1 MGDNILDV
9 LIRDD
14 EIVLS
19 QKNIE
24 ARNKKINIM
33 MLEYNLT
40 VEEAEQL
47 IDMLREAIDII
58 EAGDL

>member
-1 MGDNILDV
+1 MNDNILDV
-9 LIRDD
+9 LVRDG

-19 QKNIE
+19 QKGIE
-24 ARNKKINIM
+24 ARNKRINIM

-40 VEEAEQL
+40 IEEAEQL

-58 EAGDL
+58 EVGDL

>member
-1 MGDNILDV
+1 MDNNILDV
-9 LIRDD
+9 LVRDD

-24 ARNKKINIM
+24 ARNNRINIM
-33 MLEYNLT
+33 MIEYNLT

-58 EAGDL
+58 EAGDS

>member
-1 MGDNILDV
+1 MDNNILDV
-9 LIRDD
+9 LVRDD

-19 QKNIE
+19 QKNIK
-24 ARNKKINIM
+24 AHNKRINIM

-47 IDMLREAIDII
+47 INMLRDAIDII

>member
-1 MGDNILDV
+1 MNDNILDV
-9 LIRDD
+9 LVRDD

-24 ARNKKINIM
+24 THNKRINIM

-47 IDMLREAIDII
+47 INMLRDAIDII

>member
-1 MGDNILDV
+1 MSDNILDV
-9 LIRDD
+9 LVRDG

-19 QKNIE
+19 QKGIE
-24 ARNKKINIM
+24 ARNKRINIM

-58 EAGDL
+58 EEGDL

>member
-1 MGDNILDV
+1 MNDNILDV
-9 LIRDD
+9 LVRDG

-19 QKNIE
+19 QKGIE
-24 ARNKKINIM
+24 ARNKRINIM

>member
-1 MGDNILDV
+1 MDNNILDV
-9 LIRDD
+9 LVRDN

-24 ARNKKINIM
+24 ARNKRINIM

-47 IDMLREAIDII
+47 IDMIREAIDII
-58 EAGDL
+58 EARDL

>member
-1 MGDNILDV
+1 MDDNIIDV
-9 LIRDD
+9 LVRDD

-24 ARNKKINIM
+24 ARNKRINIM

-47 IDMLREAIDII
+47 INMLRDAIDII

>member
-1 MGDNILDV
+1 MSDNILDV
-9 LIRDD
+9 LVRDG

-19 QKNIE
+19 QKGIE
-24 ARNKKINIM
+24 ACNKRINIM

-47 IDMLREAIDII
+47 INMLREAIDII
-58 EAGDL
+58 EVGDL

>member
-1 MGDNILDV
+1 MDDNSIDV
-9 LIRDD
+9 LVRDD

-24 ARNKKINIM
+24 ARNKRINIM

-47 IDMLREAIDII
+47 INMLRDAIDII